1 MNDNWWAVAS
11 LILSLAFTGLGWRL
25 LASGRRFLY
34 AHLWMACLF
43 VLQTGA
49 LCVKAYQ
56 TGMCPIRGASEVLFF
71 LSWSINLFYLMLGRA
86 YRMSVLG
93 IFTAPAI
100 AVLTVFSLL
109 IGRSGADVQGTHDF
123 WVTAHVGIAMMSYG
137 AGGLTAAAGAAF
149 CMQNECLKRHRI
161 PGTCRVLPPIRTLEA
176 SMKRLVLVAFLLL
189 LLGEWLGWRGN
200 LPINAAKTS
209 IVILL
214 TAGYSVLL
222 WFIYRRG
229 IPGRMLACC
238 CVALFIASMSI
249 FLVS

>member
-1 MNDNWWAVAS
+1 MNDNWWAIAS

-25 LASGRRFLY
+25 LASGRRFYMPIFGWRASLFSRQGRY
-34 AHLWMACLF
+34 ASKRTRRECVPSAA
-43 VLQTGA
+43 LQR
-49 LCVKAYQ
+49 CSSSS
-56 TGMCPIRGASEVLFF
+56 PGASIS
-71 LSWSINLFYLMLGRA
+71 LSDAGTCLPNVRA
-86 YRMSVLG
+86 WHLYGSGYCRADG
-93 IFTAPAI
+93 
-100 AVLTVFSLL
+100 FSLL

-137 AGGLTAAAGAAF
+137 AGGLAAAAGAAF

>member
-1 MNDNWWAVAS
+1 M
-11 LILSLAFTGLGWRL
+11 
-25 LASGRRFLY
+25 
-34 AHLWMACLF
+34 
-43 VLQTGA
+43 
-49 LCVKAYQ
+49 
-56 TGMCPIRGASEVLFF
+56 
-71 LSWSINLFYLMLGRA
+71 
-86 YRMSVLG
+86 
-93 IFTAPAI
+93 
-100 AVLTVFSLL
+100 LTVFSLL

-137 AGGLTAAAGAAF
+137 AGGLAAAAGAAF

-161 PGTCRVLPPIRTLEA
+161 PGTCCVLPPIRTLEA

-189 LLGEWLGWRGN
+189 LLGEWFGWRGH

-229 IPGRMLACC
+229 MPGKILACC

>member
-1 MNDNWWAVAS
+1 MNDNWWAIAS
-11 LILSLAFTGLGWRL
+11 LILSLAFTGLGWHL

-137 AGGLTAAAGAAF
+137 AGGLALPRGRRSA
-149 CMQNECLKRHRI
+149 CRMNVLKDTGF
-161 PGTCRVLPPIRTLEA
+161 PAPAVCFLP
-176 SMKRLVLVAFLLL
+176 
-189 LLGEWLGWRGN
+189 
-200 LPINAAKTS
+200 
-209 IVILL
+209 
-214 TAGYSVLL
+214 SVH
-222 WFIYRRG
+222 WK
-229 IPGRMLACC
+229 PA
-238 CVALFIASMSI
+238 
-249 FLVS
+249 